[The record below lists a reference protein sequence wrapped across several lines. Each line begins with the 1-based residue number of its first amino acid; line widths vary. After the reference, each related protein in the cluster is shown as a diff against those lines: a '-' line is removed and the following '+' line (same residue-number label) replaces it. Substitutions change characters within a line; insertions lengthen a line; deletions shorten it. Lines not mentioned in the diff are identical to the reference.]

1 MLVVL
6 VVFWIVGKKL
16 EQHFMGSKRSDI
28 VKKVVKYLIFID
40 TCYYHCTVRTNF
52 VIVGHVIPNNDM
64 SPTLNKGDRVI
75 VNKIKVTFNQLN
87 NGDIITYRRG
97 NEIYTSVNYCQT
109 WSINGVSS
117 GTIIP

>member
-1 MLVVL
+1 M
-6 VVFWIVGKKL
+6 KKSCKI
-16 EQHFMGSKRSDI
+16 FD
-28 VKKVVKYLIFID
+28 FID

-64 SPTLNKGDRVI
+64 SPTHNKGDRVI

-97 NEIYTSVNYCQT
+97 NEIYTSRIIAKPGQ
-109 WSINGVSS
+109 SMAFRQ